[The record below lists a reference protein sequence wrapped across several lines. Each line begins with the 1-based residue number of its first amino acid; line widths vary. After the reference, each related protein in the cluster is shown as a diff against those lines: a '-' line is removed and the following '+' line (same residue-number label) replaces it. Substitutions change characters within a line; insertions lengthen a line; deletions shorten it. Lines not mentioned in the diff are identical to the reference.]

1 MKKEISVVILLWL
14 IIVGGFLGWNIKDEK
29 IANDRLAFNTG
40 QAFFQLLVI
49 TRTWNAGHGGVY
61 VPVTPK
67 VQPNP
72 YLDDPL
78 RDLTT
83 DQGITLTKINP
94 AFMTRQIAEI
104 AFRNGKG
111 VQFHITSLNPIRPE
125 NQATDWEK
133 NVLKSF
139 EKGGRD
145 KGEFFYEG
153 SEPYFRY
160 MAPLITEDSC
170 LKCHAKQG
178 YKKGDIRGGIS
189 ITIPN
194 FSNKLNRSLL
204 IGYGFAAVFGV
215 NFIFIG
221 GMLLSKK
228 QGLLIQAN
236 QSLKYEIEERQ
247 KTYHQLEES
256 KSQVNALSGIVPI
269 CMHCKGIRDD
279 KGYWNQL
286 EKFISEHSEAQFS
299 HSICEKCI
307 EKYYPD

>member
-1 MKKEISVVILLWL
+1 MEKEISVVIMLWL
-14 IIVGGFLGWNIKDEK
+14 AVVGGFLGWNITDERK
-29 IANDRLAFNTG
+29 ANDRLAFNTG
-40 QAFFQLLVI
+40 RAFFQLLVT
-49 TRTWNAGHGGVY
+49 TRSWNAGHGGVY
-61 VPVTPK
+61 VPVNQK

-78 RDLTT
+78 RDLSTE
-83 DQGITLTKINP
+83 QGITLTKINP

-111 VQFHITSLNPIRPE
+111 IQFHITSLNPIRPG
-125 NQATDWEK
+125 NKATDWE
-133 NVLKSF
+133 VLWLKAF
-139 EKGGRD
+139 EQGEQE

-153 SEPYFRY
+153 SKSFFRY

-189 ITIPN
+189 ITIPH
-194 FSNKLNRSLL
+194 FSNGLNHSLL
-204 IGYGFAAVFGV
+204 IGYGFASAFGII
-215 NFIFIG
+215 FIIIG

-228 QGLLIQAN
+228 QRLLIQAN
-236 QSLKYEIEERQ
+236 QSLKYEIDERQ

-299 HSICEKCI
+299 HSICEKCM